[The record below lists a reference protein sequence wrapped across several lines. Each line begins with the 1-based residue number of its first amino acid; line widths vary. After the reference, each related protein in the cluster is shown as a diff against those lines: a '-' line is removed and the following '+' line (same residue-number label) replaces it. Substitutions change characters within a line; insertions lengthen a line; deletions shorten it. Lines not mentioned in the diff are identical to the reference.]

1 MDERSQQAIL
11 LWLGKTKE
19 SQEGRDLLSL
29 LHSQPLV
36 FFCEYLTI
44 LPPHLLVL
52 FDGLLTVTQRGHSS
66 VIQHRRRNWASK
78 AAPEDLDLEHGKRR
92 CPLLY
97 RDIVGR
103 VASTRHSAI
112 ESNVGADQES
122 LNETTHPSRLME
134 KQRFA
139 SLLSHYDDEE
149 FSATL
154 HGREEEEEYIPSRWT
169 GKHRRNTENTK
180 QRDNKNHDTGKG
192 EESNGEGQEHEEQE
206 SLQGSKRE
214 LPMAAKNSQVTKT
227 GRKSLSESSTPS
239 IHALEEEFVDTLHSY
254 YIQGDVRCSCTQWYL
269 THTHILSTA
278 ITPF

>member
-11 LWLGKTKE
+11 LWLGVTKE
-19 SQEGRDLLSL
+19 SQESRNLLSL

-52 FDGLLTVTQRGHSS
+52 FDGLLTVTQRGHSP

-103 VASTRHSAI
+103 VAITRPSAV
-112 ESNVGADQES
+112 ESNVGADQEP
-122 LNETTHPSRLME
+122 LNEITHPSQLME
-134 KQRFA
+134 KHRFA

-149 FSATL
+149 YSATL
-154 HGREEEEEYIPSRWT
+154 HGREEEEDIPSRWT
-169 GKHRRNTENTK
+169 GNHRRNTEIAK
-180 QRDNKNHDTGKG
+180 QRDNKDHDTGK
-192 EESNGEGQEHEEQE
+192 EEKSNGEGQEREEQE
-206 SLQGSKRE
+206 SLQGSNRE
-214 LPMAAKNSQVTKT
+214 LSVAGKKSQVTKS
-227 GRKSLSESSTPS
+227 GRESLSESSTPS

-254 YIQGDVRCSCTQWYL
+254 YIQGDVRCSCTRWYL
-269 THTHILSTA
+269 THTHIFSTA